1 MAVSRLTLAEVV
13 VQLGVLH
20 LLTVQ
25 VHLAD
30 VVEADGLTDLSS
42 LLKED
47 LLYPDAVF
55 RHKALAVG
63 LSPGWNKL
71 ACSIGVV
78 YYLGCCSKTV
88 SIILVPHSLRA
99 VSGSVVNIS
108 GVAGDVLQT
117 PL

>member
-55 RHKALAVG
+55 HT
-63 LSPGWNKL
+63 PQT
-71 ACSIGVV
+71 C
-78 YYLGCCSKTV
+78 LGTK
-88 SIILVPHSLRA
+88 R
-99 VSGSVVNIS
+99 
-108 GVAGDVLQT
+108 LQWG
-117 PL
+117 